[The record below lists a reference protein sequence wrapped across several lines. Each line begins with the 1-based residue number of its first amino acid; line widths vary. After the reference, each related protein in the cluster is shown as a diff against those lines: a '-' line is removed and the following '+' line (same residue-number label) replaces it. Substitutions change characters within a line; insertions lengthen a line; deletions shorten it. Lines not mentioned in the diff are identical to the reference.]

1 MKKAIYDFSFDELS
15 ALISVWGLPGY
26 RARQLWE
33 WLYVRKVTD
42 FDAMTSLPAELRARL
57 ADEFVLSRLE
67 QTAELLSNDGQ
78 TVKRL
83 LRLPDGQMI
92 ESVLMEY
99 DDQRRTACISTQA
112 GCAMGC
118 VFCATGQMGFA
129 RHLTAGE
136 IVEQALI
143 FARQLE
149 AQGERLSNIVLMG
162 MGEPF
167 HNYDNVIEAIRRL
180 NDPRGLNIGQRHIT
194 VSTVGLVPAIQQF
207 AEEGLQVKL
216 AISLHAATDDERGKL
231 LPINRR
237 WPLRDLMDAVRDY
250 IERTGRRVTFE
261 WALIAGENDTPEQAE
276 RLGKLLQGV
285 KAHVNLIP
293 LNPTQNYAGRP
304 SDPARVAAFQR
315 VLTRYGVPSTV
326 RVRRGI
332 DIQAGCGQLKAEVQR
347 RQRRAA
353 AVTEEDG
360 E

>member
-1 MKKAIYDFSFDELS
+1 MKKAIYDFSFDELG
-15 ALISVWGLPGY
+15 ALLTAWGLPAY
-26 RARQLWE
+26 RARQVWE
-33 WLYVRKVTD
+33 WLYDRKVID
-42 FDAMTSLPAELRARL
+42 FAAMTSLPADLRDRL
-57 ADEFVLSRLE
+57 ADEFIISRLE
-67 QTAELLSNDGQ
+67 DAAELVSNDGQ

-99 DDQRRTACISTQA
+99 DDERRTACISTQA

-149 AQGERLSNIVLMG
+149 AQGDRLSNIVLMG

-167 HNYDNVIEAIRRL
+167 HNYDNTVEAIRRL

-231 LPINRR
+231 LPINKR
-237 WPLRDLMDAVRDY
+237 WPLRDLMDAVRAY

-261 WALIAGENDTPEQAE
+261 WALIAGENDTPQQAE
-276 RLGKLLQGV
+276 RLGKLLEGMM
-285 KAHVNLIP
+285 AHVNLIP
-293 LNPTQNYAGRP
+293 LNPTQDYAGRP
-304 SDPARVAAFQR
+304 SNPARVDAFQR
-315 VLTRYGVPSTV
+315 VLTDHGITSTV

-332 DIQAGCGQLKAEVQR
+332 DIQAGCGQLKADVQR

-353 AVTEEDG
+353 QVTGEDA

>member
-15 ALISVWGLPGY
+15 ALLSVWGLPGY

-33 WLYVRKVTD
+33 WLYVRKATD
-42 FDAMTSLPAELRARL
+42 FAQMTSLPADLRTRL
-57 ADEFVLSRLE
+57 ADEFVMGRLE
-67 QTAELLSNDGQ
+67 QAAEMLSSDGQ

-99 DDQRRTACISTQA
+99 DDERRTACISTQA

-118 VFCATGQMGFA
+118 VFCATGQMGFG

-149 AQGERLSNIVLMG
+149 AEGERLSNIVLMG

-167 HNYDNVIEAIRRL
+167 HNYDNTLEAIRRL
-180 NDPRGLNIGQRHIT
+180 NDEHGLNIGQRHIT
-194 VSTVGLVPAIQQF
+194 VSTVGLVPAIRQF

-216 AISLHAATDDERGKL
+216 AISLHAATDEERGKL

>member
-1 MKKAIYDFSFDELS
+1 MRASE
-15 ALISVWGLPGY
+15 ARAAPY
-26 RARQLWE
+26 RA
-33 WLYVRKVTD
+33 D
-42 FDAMTSLPAELRARL
+42 GHGRAVPR
-57 ADEFVLSRLE
+57 
-67 QTAELLSNDGQ
+67 
-78 TVKRL
+78 
-83 LRLPDGQMI
+83 
-92 ESVLMEY
+92 
-99 DDQRRTACISTQA
+99 
-112 GCAMGC
+112 
-118 VFCATGQMGFA
+118 
-129 RHLTAGE
+129 
-136 IVEQALI
+136 
-143 FARQLE
+143 
-149 AQGERLSNIVLMG
+149 
-162 MGEPF
+162 
-167 HNYDNVIEAIRRL
+167 YDNDQAIRRL

-326 RVRRGI
+326 RT
-332 DIQAGCGQLKAEVQR
+332 AGLTSRCGQLKLSAS
-347 RQRRAA
+347 
-353 AVTEEDG
+353 DG
-360 E
+360 PP